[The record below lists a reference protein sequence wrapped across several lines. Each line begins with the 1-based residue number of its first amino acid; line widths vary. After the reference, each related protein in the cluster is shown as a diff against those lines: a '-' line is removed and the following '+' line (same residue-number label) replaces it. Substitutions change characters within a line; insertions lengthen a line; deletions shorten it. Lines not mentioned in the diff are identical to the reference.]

1 MKRNVL
7 LVFGMFCFCLIL
19 VLSSHPFLKLP
30 FDPWEHLIKIR
41 SLFDDGKCF
50 LYWPENTSS
59 FCSWHS
65 VWAKLFTII
74 DINNTFLWA
83 KIIHSTQFF
92 FALFCM
98 IYFSNSI
105 LKLCRKHSSPES
117 IFFMA
122 IFATL
127 FWLVGNGTYS
137 VNQQQAWI
145 MWYSVTYQGI
155 TIPLFWLITGF
166 TLQLLFDENLQ
177 PFKKSVLIVLSI
189 LGFLIISFFHPSEA
203 IYYVIFLFLGL
214 LFTPLISP
222 KQKIIYGGLF
232 FTILPCILFF
242 IASYMN
248 LPFLQGVS
256 MQNGLT
262 DIIQQIEITG
272 RNITERGGNK
282 IHNSFSELAI
292 LSSIIALLFWT
303 INRIFFYK
311 KQNTINTLLVVAIIV
326 FYLIPTSKWLAGITG
341 VLLHENIVWR
351 FFFASPWF
359 LFIPLL
365 MFTIT
370 SQCRFPKTYA
380 SFLLIIILSGTYF
393 MSQTYFN
400 KSLSGNINSLY
411 NSFFKERVG
420 LQYSDESLALL
431 KQTIASETKDMH
443 KKDTILYLR
452 SDLATISR
460 AIWGYYTYSHRRTFI
475 PMHKFYSKQ
484 LEKRYTLVP
493 IKLPLDFPKDRNIF
507 LHFKLDAKSIS
518 SPQEVTINGNST
530 VLFDLDHIDLGKKYL
545 FIEGWSFLE
554 NQRHESSVYVVLR
567 SNQKT
572 FTFDTSQLYRR
583 DVGKYF
589 GSTELENTGFLATIK
604 TSDLKEGTF
613 QIGLLVR
620 QNGREGF
627 VFSERSVTI
636 TKKETTGAAL

>member
-1 MKRNVL
+1 
-7 LVFGMFCFCLIL
+7 
-19 VLSSHPFLKLP
+19 
-30 FDPWEHLIKIR
+30 
-41 SLFDDGKCF
+41 
-50 LYWPENTSS
+50 
-59 FCSWHS
+59 
-65 VWAKLFTII
+65 
-74 DINNTFLWA
+74 
-83 KIIHSTQFF
+83 
-92 FALFCM
+92 
-98 IYFSNSI
+98 
-105 LKLCRKHSSPES
+105 
-117 IFFMA
+117 
-122 IFATL
+122 
-127 FWLVGNGTYS
+127 
-137 VNQQQAWI
+137 
-145 MWYSVTYQGI
+145 
-155 TIPLFWLITGF
+155 
-166 TLQLLFDENLQ
+166 
-177 PFKKSVLIVLSI
+177 
-189 LGFLIISFFHPSEA
+189 
-203 IYYVIFLFLGL
+203 
-214 LFTPLISP
+214 
-222 KQKIIYGGLF
+222 
-232 FTILPCILFF
+232 
-242 IASYMN
+242 
-248 LPFLQGVS
+248 
-256 MQNGLT
+256 
-262 DIIQQIEITG
+262 
-272 RNITERGGNK
+272 
-282 IHNSFSELAI
+282 
-292 LSSIIALLFWT
+292 
-303 INRIFFYK
+303 
-311 KQNTINTLLVVAIIV
+311 
-326 FYLIPTSKWLAGITG
+326 
-341 VLLHENIVWR
+341 
-351 FFFASPWF
+351 
-359 LFIPLL
+359 
-365 MFTIT
+365 
-370 SQCRFPKTYA
+370 
-380 SFLLIIILSGTYF
+380 